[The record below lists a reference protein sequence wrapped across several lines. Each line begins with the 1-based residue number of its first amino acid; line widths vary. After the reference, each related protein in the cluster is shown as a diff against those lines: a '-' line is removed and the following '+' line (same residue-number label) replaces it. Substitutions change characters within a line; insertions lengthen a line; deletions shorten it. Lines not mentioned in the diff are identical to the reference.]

1 MSTTDQDRQSYDG
14 VILSP
19 DASGLAFGSAQK
31 EHHRRDSD
39 QKKPNRR
46 ASVTFRKDEDRELE
60 AIRGLEV
67 EIDADSAAFKALE
80 EMPSGGKNK
89 KDIKKNM
96 FPSTNKK
103 KKGYFSSLF
112 AGKKSND
119 DDSNDDGSND
129 DEDGVPSIVEGRKN
143 VQDAGNYFLTI
154 GMVYGIRTM
163 TGRRDFF
170 HTLLEHN
177 SYFYDTDSDGSDFD
191 SQDDTDSGNDDDS
204 IEAERRRLVS
214 SPSFFK

>member
-1 MSTTDQDRQSYDG
+1 MSFTTDQDRQSYDG
-14 VILSP
+14 VNLSP
-19 DASGLAFGSAQK
+19 DASGLGSSQK
-31 EHHRRDSD
+31 EYQSS
-39 QKKPNRR
+39 QKRPNRR

-67 EIDADSAAFKALE
+67 EIDADSAAFRALE
-80 EMPSGGKNK
+80 ELPNGGKNK

-103 KKGYFSSLF
+103 KTGYFSSLF
-112 AGKKSND
+112 GGKKSSDDDNSD
-119 DDSNDDGSND
+119 DDSNDD
-129 DEDGVPSIVEGRKN
+129 EDGGGVPSMVEGRKN
-143 VQDAGNYFLTI
+143 VQDAGNYMLTI

-177 SYFYDTDSDGSDFD
+177 SYFYDTDSDGSEFD

-204 IEAERRRLVS
+204 IEAERRR
-214 SPSFFK
+214 